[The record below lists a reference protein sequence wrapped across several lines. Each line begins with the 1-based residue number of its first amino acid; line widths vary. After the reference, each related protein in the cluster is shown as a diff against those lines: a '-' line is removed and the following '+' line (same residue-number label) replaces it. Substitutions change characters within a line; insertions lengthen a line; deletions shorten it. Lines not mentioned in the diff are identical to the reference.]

1 MSHDLVIRNGTVHDG
16 TGADPVTTDI
26 AISGGTIT
34 AIGAV
39 EETGEREIDAR
50 GMVVTPG
57 FVDIHSHLDAQI
69 GWDPL
74 LTPSSNHGVTT
85 ALLGNCGVTFAPCK
99 PDDREMLAR
108 MMESVEDIPAQAIL
122 GGLPWTW
129 ESYGEYLDAL
139 DDLDPAINV
148 AGLVGHCAVRPY
160 VMGERAVGGVATPDE
175 LARIAE
181 LVAQAVD
188 EGAVGFSTS
197 RILLHLLP
205 DGRYVPGTE
214 APHEEMVAV
223 AEALGSDG
231 LTQNV
236 PNLGGDF
243 SGEIDLIRKQAQAA
257 GGRVLFSTGVSEDP
271 ASGRKMAEVVDSLND
286 EGLDVTAL
294 CIPRPSGLVMGLVNE
309 FYFRGGPWKTLSTM
323 GFEERLA
330 AIHDPAFVAELV
342 DHADKKGW
350 NTPMSQVFPLGDGV
364 PRYADGPDESLQAMA
379 DAAGEHPIE
388 TFLRIERETDGTA
401 LFTVRYFNRSLEAI
415 EELITSDHV
424 LPGLGDAGA
433 HVGQVMDAGWT
444 TFTLRHWARERGAM
458 SVAEAVRRMTSAP
471 ARIVGLDDR
480 GVLAPGKRADVN
492 VIDLDRLAESVPSY
506 VHDFPD
512 GGGRLVQTATGYVAT
527 VCNGEVIVDHDEHT
541 GARPGEVL
549 RSGGRS

>member
-1 MSHDLVIRNGTVHDG
+1 MVHDIVIRNGTIYDG
-16 TGADPVTTDI
+16 TGSAPITGDIGITGDAITT
-26 AISGGTIT
+26 
-34 AIGAV
+34 IGRI
-39 EETGEREIDAR
+39 EETGGREIDAT
-50 GMVVTPG
+50 GKSVTPG

-69 GWDPL
+69 GWDPF

-99 PDDREMLAR
+99 PDDREMLAN

-129 ESYGEYLDAL
+129 ESYGEYLDVL

-148 AGLVGHCAVRPY
+148 MGLVGHCAVRPY
-160 VMGERAVGGVATPDE
+160 VMGERAVGEAPTSDE
-175 LARIAE
+175 LAQIAE
-181 LVAQAVD
+181 LAAQAVS

-197 RILLHLLP
+197 RILLHFLP
-205 DGRYVPGTE
+205 DGRYVPGTN

-223 AEALGSDG
+223 AKALGPNG

-236 PNLGGDF
+236 PNFQGDF
-243 SGEIDLIRKQAQAA
+243 SGEIDLIRKQAEAA

-271 ASGRKMAEVVDSLND
+271 SSGAKMAAIVDQLND

-309 FYFRGGPWKTLSTM
+309 FYFRGGPWKRLSLM
-323 GFEERLA
+323 DFDERLT
-330 AIHDPAFVAELV
+330 AIHDTAFAAELV
-342 DHADKKGW
+342 DHAKNRPA
-350 NTPMSQVFPLGDGV
+350 NTPASQIFPLGDDI
-364 PRYADGPDESLQAMA
+364 PRYADGPEHSLQALA
-379 DAAGEHPIE
+379 DAAGEHPVE

-401 LFTVRYFNRSLEAI
+401 LFTVRYFNRNLDAI
-415 EELITSDHV
+415 ETLITSDHV

-444 TFTLRHWARERGAM
+444 TFVLRYWARDRSAM

-471 ARIVGLDDR
+471 ARVVGLDDR
-480 GVLAPGKRADVN
+480 GILAPGMRADLN
-492 VIDLDRLAESVPSY
+492 VIDLDGLQESLPSY

-527 VCNGEVIVDHDEHT
+527 MCNGQIIVENDEHT
-541 GARPGEVL
+541 GTRPGSVL
-549 RSGGRS
+549 RSSN

>member
-16 TGADPVTTDI
+16 TGADPVVADV
-26 AISGGTIT
+26 AVDGDTIT
-34 AIGAV
+34 AVGTVEGSGA
-39 EETGEREIDAR
+39 REIDAA
-50 GMVVTPG
+50 GMIVTPG

-99 PDDREMLAR
+99 PDDREMLAS

-139 DDLDPAINV
+139 DSLDPAINV
-148 AGLVGHCAVRPY
+148 TGLVGHCAVRPY
-160 VMGERAVGGVATPDE
+160 VMGERAVGEEATPEE

-181 LVAQAVD
+181 LAAQAVD

-197 RILLHLLP
+197 RILLHFLP
-205 DGRYVPGTE
+205 DGRYVPGTT

-223 AEALGSDG
+223 AEALGPNG

-236 PNLGGDF
+236 PNLATDF
-243 SGEIDLIRKQAQAA
+243 SGEIDLIRKQAEAA
-257 GGRVLFSTGVSEDP
+257 GGRVLFSTGVGEDP
-271 ASGRKMAEVVDSLND
+271 ASGRKMAAVVDALND

-309 FYFRGGPWKTLSTM
+309 FYFRGGPWKRLADLP
-323 GFEERLA
+323 FDERLD
-330 AIHDPAFVAELV
+330 AIHDPGFCEELV
-342 DHADKKGW
+342 DHAKTKGTG
-350 NTPMSQVFPLGDGV
+350 TPMSQIFPMGDGV
-364 PRYADGPDESLQAMA
+364 PRYTDGEGESLQDLA
-379 DAAGEHPIE
+379 DAAGEHPVE

-401 LFTVRYFNRSLEAI
+401 LFTVRYFNRSIEAI
-415 EELITSDHV
+415 EELITSEHV

-444 TFTLRHWARERGAM
+444 TFTLRHWARDRKAM
-458 SVAEAVRRMTSAP
+458 SVAEAIRRMSSAP
-471 ARIVGLDDR
+471 ARVVGLDDR
-480 GVLAPGKRADVN
+480 GVVAPGKRADVN
-492 VIDLDRLAESVPSY
+492 VIDLDRLAESLPSY
-506 VHDFPD
+506 VRDFPD

-527 VCNGEVIVDHDEHT
+527 VCNGQVIVEGDAHT
-541 GARPGEVL
+541 GARPGAVL